1 MFKKENWFKILLWF
15 IAFLVVWTGVAS
27 LVSLPSTIA
36 NVFGLVLLLVATYVS
51 VKTECFT
58 KKITFKFNFKK
69 NKNNEEVN

>member
-1 MFKKENWFKILLWF
+1 MFKKENWFKLLLWI
-15 IAFLVVWTGVAS
+15 IAFLIVWTCVAS

-58 KKITFKFNFKK
+58 KKITIKFNFKK
-69 NKNNEEVN
+69 NRKNEEVN